1 LRWVQAAVQT
11 AGDVLARLGGNS
23 TGQGVGLRGGTFRA
37 VDDASTVHV
46 RLDQVRWTED
56 LAVSGQIDKPA
67 ARSGTVR
74 ASLHIAAA
82 QGSSGDLN
90 VEWPEGTADAVA
102 AVRGRLGGVTVLAEA
117 PAP

>member
-1 LRWVQAAVQT
+1 
-11 AGDVLARLGGNS
+11 VLARLDGNTS
-23 TGQGVGLRGGTFRA
+23 GQGVGLRGGSFSI
-37 VDDASTVHV
+37 VKDAAISH
-46 RLDQVRWTED
+46 LSLNQVRWTED

-74 ASLHIAAA
+74 ASLHIAGA
-82 QGSSGDLN
+82 QGSSGDLS
-90 VEWPEGTADAVA
+90 VEWPQGTADAVA

>member
-1 LRWVQAAVQT
+1 M
-11 AGDVLARLGGNS
+11 
-23 TGQGVGLRGGTFRA
+23 
-37 VDDASTVHV
+37 H
-46 RLDQVRWTED
+46 
-56 LAVSGQIDKPA
+56 QIDKPV

-74 ASLHIAAA
+74 ASLHMAAA

-102 AVRGRLGGVTVLAEA
+102 AVRGRLGGVTVLAQA